1 MMLRSAVLLV
11 GIVAIATGVVSA
23 QHTVLKTVQ
32 IVFHPRCGNA
42 PLRFDTSQYRTV
54 SGPKVTVSM
63 LKFYV
68 TDLALHPVHG
78 DTLRIP
84 GHYLVDCTD
93 DERMSIRASVPY
105 NALGL
110 YSGLS
115 FRIGVDSVVNEL
127 GPSAGDLDPINGM
140 YWTWSTGYVFCKLEG
155 TVEHGSAPK
164 RVYEIHI
171 GGYKTPYNNT
181 MLVNGAM
188 AQPVDVAS
196 PSARIDI
203 DVNVDAFFDAN
214 PPFNIVARPSVTD
227 ARQATDVAPRMPEMF
242 RVR

>member
-1 MMLRSAVLLV
+1 MLRSAVLLV

-23 QHTVLKTVQ
+23 QHHVRNTVQ
-32 IVFHPRCGNA
+32 IAFHPRYENA

-54 SGPKVTVSM
+54 SGTTVTVSM

-68 TDLALHPVHG
+68 SDIALNILDG

-93 DERMSIRASVPY
+93 DERMSIAASVPEE
-105 NALGL
+105 AFGL

-127 GPSAGDLDPINGM
+127 GPSEGDLDPINGM
-140 YWTWSTGYVFCKLEG
+140 YWTWSTGYIFCKLEG
-155 TVEHGSAPK
+155 TVEHGAAPK

-171 GGYKTPYNNT
+171 GGYKAPYNNT

-188 AQPVDVAS
+188 AQPVDAAL

-203 DVNVDAFFDAN
+203 DVNVNAFFDAN

-227 ARQATDVAPRMPEMF
+227 ARQAIDIAPRIPEMF